1 MLHSIMSTFDVL
13 RFTSSDTWVE
23 TVSIQVQVLNLG
35 SSVVELG
42 STPLVVP
49 QFFGLS
55 NAINSSVLIIRT
67 QGDLVCTVRLMSGD
81 TNVPMVGRL
90 VQEDNQQRK
99 GMSHNRLPL

>member
-1 MLHSIMSTFDVL
+1 MLHSIMSAFDVL
-13 RFTSSDTWVE
+13 RFTSSDTLVE
-23 TVSIQVQVLNLG
+23 TVSIKVQVLNLG

-49 QFFGLS
+49 QFFSLS
-55 NAINSSVLIIRT
+55 NTINSSVLIIRT

-99 GMSHNRLPL
+99 GTSHNRLP